1 MPADCSIKKLLI
13 VDDSKVSRMLIR
25 THILAQYPEWI
36 TYEAVCGE
44 EAIAL
49 VYKDLP
55 DYCTMDINMPGIS
68 GTDTAERILSK
79 YPLIKLVI
87 FSANI
92 QETHQNRARELGTI
106 LIAKPVTE
114 KSIALALDYF
124 ADSK

>member
-1 MPADCSIKKLLI
+1 MPADHSIKKLLI

-25 THILAQYPEWI
+25 THILAQHPEWI
-36 TYEAVCGE
+36 ISEAVCGE

-49 VYKDLP
+49 VANDLP

-68 GTDTAERILSK
+68 GTDAAELILAK
-79 YPLIKLVI
+79 YPSIKLVI

-92 QETHQNRARELGTI
+92 QETHKNRAYSLGTI

-114 KSIALALDYF
+114 KSIALALNHF
-124 ADSK
+124 TDSK

>member
-1 MPADCSIKKLLI
+1 MSADRSIKNLLI

-25 THILAQYPEWI
+25 THILAQHPEWVI
-36 TYEAVCGE
+36 SEAACGE

-49 VYKDLP
+49 IANNLP

-68 GTDTAERILSK
+68 GTEAAELILSK
-79 YPLIKLVI
+79 YPSIKLVI

-92 QETHQNRARELGTI
+92 QETHKNRANSLGTI

-114 KSIALALDYF
+114 KSIALALDHF
-124 ADSK
+124 TGSE

>member
-1 MPADCSIKKLLI
+1 MSADSSIKKLLI

-36 TYEAVCGE
+36 ISEAICGE

-49 VYKDLP
+49 VDNDLP

-68 GTDTAERILSK
+68 GTDAAEKILSK
-79 YPLIKLVI
+79 HPSIKIVI

-92 QETHQNRARELGTI
+92 QETHQVRARSLGSI
-106 LIAKPVTE
+106 LVAKPVTE
-114 KSIALALDYF
+114 KSIALTLSHF
-124 ADSK
+124 KESK